1 MWRLCVVFLEHGGG
15 ALGIFKSPVCTYNQ
29 AWTFLCP
36 LHTIFLPEQTKG
48 VAYTARRAKRFVCI
62 YIYTFSMLLQQHEH
76 ELMTLPA
83 DRREPHII
91 SILLQQHEHELMTLP
106 ADFRV
111 INILSALSYGFAPL
125 SYYYSCCCSFPADR
139 RESTYSES
147 KPARDKEDN
156 KNFQLVD

>member
-1 MWRLCVVFLEHGGG
+1 
-15 ALGIFKSPVCTYNQ
+15 
-29 AWTFLCP
+29 
-36 LHTIFLPEQTKG
+36 
-48 VAYTARRAKRFVCI
+48 
-62 YIYTFSMLLQQHEH
+62 MLLQQHEH